1 MADKQKLWLWI
12 LPAVLLIAPRGQSV
26 SWTQIANMES
36 GDCDR
41 IGPYTIDDTDI
52 LQVYASPPQIPGGSA
67 TRDSCVIEV
76 RTAPNRRLRIY
87 VMDVTIFDCGTLV
100 YIYDGGTHMTT
111 PTRTLKCETAPVKF
125 NSRSE
130 VLRIQLVKQSPSS
143 LNFRYTIVLT
153 TDEGP
158 DIDFERDM
166 SEFNSSPLSVG
177 AIVGLSIAGGLLLVA
192 VIAISI
198 YCVVKQRKKNLE
210 AEAQKRPPENNVYS
224 TGSSKVMYQSRKDH
238 NHKDNYKKPYSG
250 SYDSRESSSNDSH
263 NSSLSSGDGHVFVNM
278 NPDPKVKV
286 RGGGY
291 SNKAFV
297 PSEDG
302 GHDRSRDSTGSED
315 TSGGYVN
322 GSFESSDTPQ
332 KRRFSK
338 HQENGNASGT
348 LSRNGRRG
356 SARSKSNKRR
366 NSNEDKKGGLTREG
380 SRRRSRSGNRGHRD
394 SGRQRSR
401 SNGEHGGSR
410 RRSRSRS
417 PHSQSSTQS
426 TSFDKD
432 GRNRHYNISD
442 ISRRTRESSNSST
455 SSRDSG
461 DERTV
466 SYDPNPPSRGRR
478 SRPRERGDDY
488 GSQV

>member
-12 LPAVLLIAPRGQSV
+12 LPAVLLIATRGQSV
-26 SWTQIANMES
+26 SWTQSADMES
-36 GDCDR
+36 TDCDK
-41 IGPYTIDDTDI
+41 IGPYILDDTDI
-52 LQVYASPPQIPGGSA
+52 MQVYATPPQVPGGTA
-67 TRDSCVIEV
+67 TRDKCVIEV
-76 RTAPNRRLRIY
+76 RTDPNRRLRIY
-87 VMDVTIFDCGTLV
+87 VTDITIFDCGTFLQ
-100 YIYDGGTHMTT
+100 IFDSGTHMTK
-111 PTRTLKCETAPVKF
+111 PTRTLKCKSAPDKF
-125 NSRSE
+125 DSRGN
-130 VLRIQLVKQSPSS
+130 VLRIRLVKQSPSS
-143 LNFRYTIVLT
+143 IYFRYTIFLT
-153 TDEGP
+153 TDQGP
-158 DIDFERDM
+158 DVEFERTM
-166 SEFNSSPLSVG
+166 SDFNSSPLSIG
-177 AIVGLSIAGGLLLVA
+177 AIVGLSIAGGLLLLA
-192 VIAISI
+192 VIAIAI

-210 AEAQKRPPENNVYS
+210 AEAQKYPPENNVYS

-238 NHKDNYKKPYSG
+238 HKDNKGPYSRN
-250 SYDSRESSSNDSH
+250 YESSSTDSH
-263 NSSLSSGDGHVFVNM
+263 NSSLSSGDGQVFVNM

-338 HQENGNASGT
+338 HQENGSAGS

-366 NSNEDKKGGLTREG
+366 NSANEDKKGGLTREG
-380 SRRRSRSGNRGHRD
+380 SRRRSRSGNGSGSGHRD

-417 PHSQSSTQS
+417 PHSQSSS
-426 TSFDKD
+426 ASFDKE

-466 SYDPNPPSRGRR
+466 SYDPNPSSRGRR
-478 SRPRERGDDY
+478 SRPRTREDDL